1 MAFSE
6 YPNFIR
12 EKLDSPK
19 ASSDTRHGQRN
30 KMVQISIC
38 RGGQFQGTETNVIE
52 SFVVNAE
59 SFVSVFYQL
68 VNGECSIIRLDHGV
82 TDLIR
87 QKIKKFLKSFKSNV
101 DLIST
106 LFKISFY
113 PLS

>member
-1 MAFSE
+1 MNNLLSYCGLVDAKIRASDIDLPVCTMKRFLN
-6 YPNFIR
+6 YIHNR

-19 ASSDTRHGQRN
+19 ASSDTRHGKGN

-82 TDLIR
+82 TDL
-87 QKIKKFLKSFKSNV
+87 F
-101 DLIST
+101 
-106 LFKISFY
+106 
-113 PLS
+113 

>member
-1 MAFSE
+1 MSNFKWKIFLNFVPFSE

-12 EKLDSPK
+12 EKIDSPK
-19 ASSDTRHGQRN
+19 ASSDTRHGKRN

-82 TDLIR
+82 TDLI
-87 QKIKKFLKSFKSNV
+87 
-101 DLIST
+101 
-106 LFKISFY
+106 
-113 PLS
+113 